1 MKTDIDLTLPQEPG
15 EEPRLVRPGTA
26 GPNARKVYVEGSR
39 ADLRVPMREIAL
51 SPTPSGY
58 GPTPSGS
65 DANPPIRLYDTGGPY
80 TDAGAQVDIRL
91 GLAPLRRPWILERDD
106 VEEYPGASLG
116 IAVAGFSGPR
126 PVPLRAKAG
135 ACVTQLH
142 YARAGTVTPEMEFVA
157 IREGLAPEF
166 VRAEIAS
173 GRAILPA
180 NINHPETEPMI

>member
-1 MKTDIDLTLPQEPG
+1 MAG
-15 EEPRLVRPGTA
+15 HA
-26 GPNARKVYVEGSR
+26 GPNARKVFVQGSR
-39 ADLRVPMREIAL
+39 PDLRVPMREIAL

-58 GPTPSGS
+58 GPAGS
-65 DANPPIRLYDTGGPY
+65 EENPPIRLYDTGGPY

-91 GLAPLRRPWILERDD
+91 GLPPLRRPWILERGD

-116 IAVAGFSGPR
+116 IPVAGFSGPR
-126 PVPLRAKAG
+126 PTPLRAKPG

-157 IREGLAPEF
+157 IREGLDPEF

-180 NINHPETEPMI
+180 NVNHPETEPMAIGRNLAVKINANIG